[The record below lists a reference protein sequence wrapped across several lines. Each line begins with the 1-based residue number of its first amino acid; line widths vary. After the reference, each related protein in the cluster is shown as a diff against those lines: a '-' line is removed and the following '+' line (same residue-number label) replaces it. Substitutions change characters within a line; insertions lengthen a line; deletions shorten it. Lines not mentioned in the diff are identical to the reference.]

1 MHIHTCIHRE
11 PGTHGSSSGGGG
23 DGGDREYTATVFY
36 LLGRVYR
43 RRSREHTPDAL
54 DVRMKL
60 CSAARATAHAQI
72 SPRGGS
78 VWPSPK
84 LVLPF
89 RVPTRLVR
97 ISLRTPSPPPPR
109 DQYRRYTA
117 WCYAS
122 SPDIAYSHRYCGFGP
137 PTGNIQLIC
146 RKPAAESRFPSL
158 FLFFPR
164 DTRDLLADI
173 IQFSITCTR
182 R

>member
-1 MHIHTCIHRE
+1 MRRAGAQRPLIGNSACLHIHTCIHRE
-11 PGTHGSSSGGGG
+11 PGTHGSSGG

-43 RRSREHTPDAL
+43 RRSRQHTPDAL

-97 ISLRTPSPPPPR
+97 ISLRTPC

-122 SPDIAYSHRYCGFGP
+122 SPDIAYSHRYCGFGHRLA
-137 PTGNIQLIC
+137 TSNLF
-146 RKPAAESRFPSL
+146 AESPQLNPDFPL
-158 FLFFPR
+158 Y
-164 DTRDLLADI
+164 
-173 IQFSITCTR
+173 FSSFQET
-182 R
+182 